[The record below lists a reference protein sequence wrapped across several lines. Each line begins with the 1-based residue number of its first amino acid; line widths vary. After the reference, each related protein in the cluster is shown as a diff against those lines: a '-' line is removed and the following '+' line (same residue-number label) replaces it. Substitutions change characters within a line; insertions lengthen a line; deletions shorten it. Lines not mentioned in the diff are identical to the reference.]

1 MSGLSRGA
9 AVAVILAAATGCG
22 VRVDTTPGPAEPRSQ
37 AGGGGP
43 STAAT
48 LGIPPGHLPPPG
60 RCKIWIPGDPPG
72 HQAGAR
78 DCSGIE
84 GDAPA
89 GSWVLYRPTRDKKV
103 VHVREM
109 DRRRSGVVIRIRV
122 YEASSGKYMGEVSPG
137 R

>member
-1 MSGLSRGA
+1 MSGLARGG
-9 AVAVILAAATGCG
+9 AVALILVATAGCG
-22 VRVDTTPGPAEPRSQ
+22 VRVGTTPEPAANGSQ
-37 AGGGGP
+37 AEARGP
-43 STAAT
+43 STAAR

-72 HQAGAR
+72 HQARAR

-84 GDAPA
+84 HDAPA
-89 GSWVLYRPTRDKKV
+89 GSWVLYRPSGDKKV

-109 DRRRSGVVIRIRV
+109 DHTRLGVVIHISV
-122 YEASSGKYMGEVSPG
+122 YEASSGRYMGEAVPG